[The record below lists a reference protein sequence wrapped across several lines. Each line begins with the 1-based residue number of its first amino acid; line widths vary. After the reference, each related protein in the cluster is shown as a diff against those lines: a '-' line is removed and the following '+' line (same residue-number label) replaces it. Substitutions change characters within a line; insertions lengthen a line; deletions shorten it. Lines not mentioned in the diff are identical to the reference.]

1 VSHLDIALEWVG
13 RWVAH
18 RRKALIAF
26 TVPVVVAVAAR
37 HGLDLS
43 DEQIMALVAILSTG
57 AVYAVPNREQG

>member
-1 VSHLDIALEWVG
+1 
-13 RWVAH
+13 
-18 RRKALIAF
+18 
-26 TVPVVVAVAAR
+26 VVAVAAR